1 MDQGEHFQVRC
12 LDEAFR
18 RNIPDA
24 TDEIRNRSQDEGG
37 WETIE
42 SETETLYK
50 RLGSS
55 NQRLLSRH

>member
-12 LDEAFR
+12 HDEAFR

-24 TDEIRNRSQDEGG
+24 TDEIRNRSHDEGG

-50 RLGSS
+50 RLVSS